1 MPRPPFWAFS
11 LAGFFCLD
19 CLFGISAWRA
29 FFFFG
34 CLSSLDWMNFLGIFC
49 LPCFSQLKLFWC
61 TLYTSFLPRC
71 ARTFLCLMNLFIF
84 RWILFWMNLVFLLEW
99 WILGSSNLMHILLSF
114 TLMKFHFSFLDWV
127 KAHLSLM
134 ISYL

>member
-11 LAGFFCLD
+11 IAGFFCLD

-71 ARTFLCLMNLFIF
+71 ARTFLCLMNLFFFWWLFNFTDTFFFFFFFLHWWNFISLSLIEWKLIF
-84 RWILFWMNLVFLLEW
+84 LWWSLIFSLMNSLLVF
-99 WILGSSNLMHILLSF
+99 HVF
-114 TLMKFHFSFLDWV
+114 
-127 KAHLSLM
+127 
-134 ISYL
+134 